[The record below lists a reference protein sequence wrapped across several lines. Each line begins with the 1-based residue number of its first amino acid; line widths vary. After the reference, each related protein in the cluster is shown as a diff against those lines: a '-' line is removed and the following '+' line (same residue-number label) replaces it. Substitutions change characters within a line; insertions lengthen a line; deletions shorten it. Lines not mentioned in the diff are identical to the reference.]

1 MIDHS
6 QMMTVETFTASV
18 RKALN
23 RAFWDSKNKQ
33 EEWYEQP
40 SDINMLHEMYYDGEL
55 PKQKIEEYRERMTV
69 IANHLLSSQ
78 TFMDIFDGKGKRIKL
93 ISSERFRLFEME
105 GVKVWVVLDLVFQ
118 DLESGKFVVV
128 DFKTGKPSSSDKV
141 QLLLYALFLKV
152 AFHLPGLDQIELRNE
167 YLATGKHASFTPRQT
182 DLEYVQS
189 LIQTSVKEMKAYLRV
204 PEQNVPLDMERFE
217 QTKNRAICRRC
228 AFQELCDRG

>member
-1 MIDHS
+1 MDMIRTTS
-6 QMMTVETFTASV
+6 EF
-18 RKALN
+18 
-23 RAFWDSKNKQ
+23 SKNYSA
-33 EEWYEQP
+33 EITIIPPEQ
-40 SDINMLHEMYYDGEL
+40 
-55 PKQKIEEYRERMTV
+55 QIEEYRERITV

-78 TFMDIFDGKGKRIKL
+78 TFMDIFDGKAKKIRL
-93 ISSERFRLFEME
+93 ISSERFRLLEME

-141 QLLLYALFLKV
+141 QLLLYALFLQG

-167 YLATGKHASFTPRQT
+167 YLSTGKHASFTLGQT
-182 DLEYVQS
+182 ELKFVQS

-228 AFQELCDRG
+228 AFRELCDRG